1 MTIHIIFVAACFLI
15 DGVITAL
22 FPNNAIATD
31 LMFFSNLGFCAMVL
45 TIRRFDLVNSCLFA
59 IGFGMFFDHYFANAF
74 LVYAFSFFCIA
85 FVVHLWSKHMTD
97 TMLELIILCIST
109 IFVKD
114 CVVYFCMFFN
124 RMTGWSIQTW
134 FVNYE
139 FLTILANAV
148 LVLILVSCIRLK
160 DDYMETK
167 ERKVRKEERVEWFKL
182 RSKR

>member
-1 MTIHIIFVAACFLI
+1 MMIHALFVAACFLI
-15 DGVITAL
+15 DGVLMAL
-22 FPNNAIATD
+22 FPNNASFTD
-31 LMFFSNLGFCAMVL
+31 LMFISNLGFCALIL
-45 TIRRFDLVNSCLFA
+45 TIRKFNLIDSCLFA
-59 IGFGMFFDHYFANAF
+59 ICFGMFYDHYFANT
-74 LVYAFSFFCIA
+74 LLIYAIAYCFSA
-85 FVVHLWSKHMTD
+85 FVVHFWSKHMTD
-97 TMLELIILCIST
+97 TVLESLILCIST